1 MKEEESLIQKAKE
14 GDGNAFGEL
23 YDAYQPRIYR
33 FVFLKTGGKQDAEDI
48 THQVFLSAW
57 QNMGKYE
64 FQGFPFSSW
73 LYRIASNAVIDHYR
87 TKRDH
92 RDIETISEEIVAEMP
107 DLETKLDTALELKVV
122 RAALQKLEDDQQ
134 SVLLMKFVDELS
146 NKEIAEALGK
156 NEGTIRVIQHRA
168 LKQLKKQID
177 DERPRTTTE

>member
-73 LYRIASNAVIDHYR
+73 LYRIASNAVSIITGR
-87 TKRDH
+87 NGTTATLKR
-92 RDIETISEEIVAEMP
+92 
-107 DLETKLDTALELKVV
+107 
-122 RAALQKLEDDQQ
+122 
-134 SVLLMKFVDELS
+134 F
-146 NKEIAEALGK
+146 
-156 NEGTIRVIQHRA
+156 
-168 LKQLKKQID
+168 
-177 DERPRTTTE
+177 PRK

>member
-1 MKEEESLIQKAKE
+1 
-14 GDGNAFGEL
+14 
-23 YDAYQPRIYR
+23 
-33 FVFLKTGGKQDAEDI
+33 
-48 THQVFLSAW
+48 
-57 QNMGKYE
+57 
-64 FQGFPFSSW
+64 
-73 LYRIASNAVIDHYR
+73 
-87 TKRDH
+87 
-92 RDIETISEEIVAEMP
+92 MP